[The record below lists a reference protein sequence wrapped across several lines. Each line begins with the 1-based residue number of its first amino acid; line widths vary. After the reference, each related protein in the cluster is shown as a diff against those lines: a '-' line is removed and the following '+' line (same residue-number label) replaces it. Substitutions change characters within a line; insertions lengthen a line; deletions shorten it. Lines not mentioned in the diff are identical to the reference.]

1 MGGAGRAIEYLDHDP
16 LPLHAMRA
24 NASGI
29 DMMDNPVGHFVRHD
43 LCQKGIGL
51 LAVQRHVKAQP
62 ATPIMGL
69 AGTASTQVI
78 PDSGG
83 WQCRV
88 ALARPLQALLHVGQ
102 KPGAAGIPGGKV
114 INVAGWKIGHG

>member
-16 LPLHAMRA
+16 LPLHAVRA

-69 AGTASTQVI
+69 SGTAPTQVI
-78 PDSGG
+78 PDP
-83 WQCRV
+83 WRRQRRV
-88 ALARPLQALLHVGQ
+88 ALAGSLERSLDMGQ
-102 KPGAAGIPGGKV
+102 KPGPTGIPDGKL